1 MPTPKGHSTFGAPHG
16 ICWSS
21 YTSLCPISLSF
32 LPPLVEV
39 QRAYLSKCPEA
50 HLWLKISLVN
60 ATVIMQLIVQ
70 SKSILWLKVKV
81 LAAQSCPTFWDLVDC
96 NSPGSSDQRISQAR
110 ILEWL
115 AIFFSRASSRPRDET
130 WISCIAG
137 GFFTERAHWSDGM
150 QAHQA

>member
-81 LAAQSCPTFWDLVDC
+81 LAGTLWTVTHQAPLTIEFSRQEYWSDLPFS
-96 NSPGSSDQRISQAR
+96 SPGHLPDLGMKLGYPALQVDSLLKEHTDQMECRHIR
-110 ILEWL
+110 HRLK
-115 AIFFSRASSRPRDET
+115 
-130 WISCIAG
+130 
-137 GFFTERAHWSDGM
+137 
-150 QAHQA
+150 